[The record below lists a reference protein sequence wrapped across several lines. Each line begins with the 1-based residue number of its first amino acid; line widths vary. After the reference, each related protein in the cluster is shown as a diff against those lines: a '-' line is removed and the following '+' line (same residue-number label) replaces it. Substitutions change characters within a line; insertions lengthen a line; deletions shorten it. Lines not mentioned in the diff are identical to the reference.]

1 MNKLRRLEVEPLSE
15 QRWSKLERSL
25 FSRFEHEPSAPIPGP
40 EPSFWRV
47 SARVR
52 VALALASVV
61 AAAALVFV
69 VRALPTAAPL
79 ELPSRITTGVSTSHL
94 ALAGLSVDVE
104 PQSAVVVGPETSQG
118 QLIVL
123 DRGGI
128 VCDVARRPSDSPLI
142 VQAGAV
148 RVRVLGTRFSVSR
161 VGETARVKVEHGL
174 VEVSSSGRSS
184 RVAAGQE
191 WLGQDEL
198 QVSAP
203 NGAVPSAGASA
214 PSRAEVSEPSR
225 AEVSEPPP
233 AQAPRRTAAA
243 PSPPETARAPD
254 LALKAP
260 EPSRQEVFE
269 QAAALERREP
279 ARAAKLYAALESG
292 GDSWA
297 QNALYARARL
307 EAARGNHAE
316 ARGLLGRYL
325 KRFPRGI
332 NAEDA
337 RAVLQQLR

>member
-1 MNKLRRLEVEPLSE
+1 MNKLRRVEVEPLSE
-15 QRWSKLERSL
+15 QRWSKVEHSL
-25 FSRFEHEPSAPIPGP
+25 FRRFEQEPNVPVA
-40 EPSFWRV
+40 EPARPFWHV
-47 SARVR
+47 SGRAQ
-52 VALALASVV
+52 VALGLASLA

-69 VRALPTAAPL
+69 LRGLPATLPPD
-79 ELPSRITTGVSTSHL
+79 LPSRITTGLGTSHL
-94 ALAGLSVDVE
+94 ALPGLSVDVE

-128 VCDVARRPSDSPLI
+128 VCDVARRPSDAPLI

-161 VGETARVKVEHGL
+161 VGESARVNVQHGL
-174 VEVSSSGRSS
+174 VEVSSSGRSA

-191 WLGQDEL
+191 WLGQDEP
-198 QVSAP
+198 QVSTP
-203 NGAVPSAGASA
+203 SGAVPSASAAA

-225 AEVSEPPP
+225 AEVSEPRT

-243 PSPPETARAPD
+243 PTSPETARAPE
-254 LALKAP
+254 LTPKAP
-260 EPSRQEVFE
+260 DLSRQELFE

-307 EAARGNHAE
+307 EAARGNRAE
-316 ARGLLGRYL
+316 ARGLLDRYL